1 MVATDP
7 TILPRAR
14 ADGDRR
20 DAGRRMTLVLVAAAL
35 APPAGSGEAAA
46 DTLRFAIPSGEALV
60 TSLPGESEATFRAE
74 RAPALSWL
82 VGRSFFWQTVPAERG
97 REFVLLERERDG
109 RTDTLVLVIDVG
121 TE

>member
-1 MVATDP
+1 MRSLLLLLPLFVAAG
-7 TILPRAR
+7 AR
-14 ADGDRR
+14 AD
-20 DAGRRMTLVLVAAAL
+20 V
-35 APPAGSGEAAA
+35 PPVPDGSSAA
-46 DTLRFAIPSGEALV
+46 DTLRFALPSGEALV
-60 TSLPGESEATFRAE
+60 AALPGDAGTTDRPL

-97 REFVLLERERDG
+97 REFVLLERKRADG